1 MSNTHNKIIF
11 YDSATGQ
18 FNHAAHAKF
27 HELFKQ
33 YRYPPIEK
41 IQELSEET
49 GAPLWKCKVCNTAC
63 IDLS

>member
-1 MSNTHNKIIF
+1 MSNTQNKIIF
-11 YDSATGQ
+11 YDPTTGE
-18 FNHAAHAKF
+18 FKRPAHAKF

-41 IQELSEET
+41 IQQLSEET
-49 GAPLWKCKVCNTAC
+49 GAPLWKCQVCNTAY